1 MITQTSFWDLRI
13 QSALTD
19 FGRLW
24 PSHWPKGSKW
34 MSMTCNFDLS
44 QLLSFWQQRDW
55 ESPELFTFSAS
66 VSIGKLPNY
75 WVIEAQYKLLS
86 SLIVLR
92 RIENSH
98 FLKISPQNINDV
110 PVFIETVGD
119 GFYLLEFFKYMQNK
133 VVLACI
139 LAAALMVSLT
149 FADRKTKYCF
159 FPV

>member
-1 MITQTSFWDLRI
+1 M
-13 QSALTD
+13 
-19 FGRLW
+19 
-24 PSHWPKGSKW
+24 
-34 MSMTCNFDLS
+34 CNFDLS
-44 QLLSFWQQRDW
+44 HLLSVLATKGLRI
-55 ESPELFTFSAS
+55 PRVFTFFTSA
-66 VSIGKLPNY
+66 SIGKLPNY
-75 WVIEAQYKLLS
+75 WVIEAQHKLL

-92 RIENSH
+92 RMENSH

-110 PVFIETVGD
+110 PYWTAFTETVGC